1 MKFIRFVFQIFISF
15 LPWPIRR
22 VVLCQVFGYKILPS
36 ARISPFSWVYPEQLT
51 MREGARIGPLTVAI
65 HLDSIEMGSFATI
78 GRGNWITGHPKK
90 SVAHFVHCVD
100 RNSCLKMGDHSAIT
114 KSHIIDCTDSVLIG
128 AFTTVAGYGSQF
140 ITHGIDYQTNRQD
153 CRPIS
158 IGSYCLLGTRIVA
171 VGGAVLP
178 DYTVLGAGAVLTG
191 KNVGSWHVYAG
202 VPAKPVKEISKD
214 AAYFSRSNGFVK

>member
-1 MKFIRFVFQIFISF
+1 MVISF
-15 LPWPIRR
+15 FPWSIRR
-22 VVLCQVFGYKILPS
+22 RILCHAFGYKIPPS
-36 ARISPFSWVYPEQLT
+36 ARISAFSWIYPEQLT

-90 SVAHFVHCVD
+90 SVAHFAHRVD
-100 RNSCLKMGDHSAIT
+100 RNPCLKMGDHSAIT

-128 AFTTVAGYGSQF
+128 AFTTVAGYGSQL

-153 CRPIS
+153 CHPIL

-178 DYTVLGAGAVLTG
+178 DYNVLGAGAVLTG
-191 KNVGSWHVYAG
+191 KNVESWHVYAG
-202 VPAKPVKEISKD
+202 VPAKPVKAIPKD
-214 AAYFSRSNGFVK
+214 ATYFSRCVGSVK

>member
-1 MKFIRFVFQIFISF
+1 MTLVRFIFQILIPL

-22 VVLCQVFGYKILPS
+22 VIFCQVFGYKIPRS
-36 ARISPFSWVYPEQLT
+36 ARISSFSWVYPEKLT
-51 MREGARIGPLTVAI
+51 MGQGARIGPLTVAI

-78 GRGNWITGHPKK
+78 GRGNWITGHPRK
-90 SVAHFVHCVD
+90 SVAHFVHCED
-100 RNSCLKMGDHSAIT
+100 RNPCLKMGDHSAIT

-140 ITHGIDYQTNRQD
+140 ITHGIDYETNRQD

-171 VGGAVLP
+171 VCGAVLP

-191 KNVGSWHVYAG
+191 KNVVSWHVYAG
-202 VPAKPVKEISKD
+202 VPAKPVKEISKG
-214 AAYFSRSNGFVK
+214 AAYFARPNGFVK

>member
-1 MKFIRFVFQIFISF
+1 MKLIRVVLHMLMSF
-15 LPWPIRR
+15 FPWPIRR
-22 VVLCQVFGYKILPS
+22 VVLCQIFGYKIPPS
-36 ARISPFSWVYPEQLT
+36 ARISAFSWVYPEQLT
-51 MREGARIGPLTVAI
+51 MGEGARIGPLTVAI
-65 HLDSIEMGSFATI
+65 HLHSIEMGSFATI
-78 GRGNWITGHPKK
+78 GRGNWITGHPKD
-90 SVAHFVHCVD
+90 SATHFTHCLN
-100 RNSCLKMGDHSAIT
+100 RNPSLKIGDHSAIT
-114 KSHIIDCTDSVLIG
+114 KSHIIDCTDSISIG

-153 CRPIS
+153 CHPIS

-178 DYTVLGAGAVLTG
+178 DYNVLGAGAVLTG
-191 KNVGSWHVYAG
+191 KHVESWHVYAG

>member
-1 MKFIRFVFQIFISF
+1 MKGFAFFVKALISL
-15 LPWPIRR
+15 LPWRARRPILGRF
-22 VVLCQVFGYKILPS
+22 FGYQIDPS
-36 ARISPFSWVYPEQLT
+36 ARISAFSWVYPEKLT

-78 GRGNWITGHPKK
+78 GRRNWITGHPKK
-90 SVAHFVHCVD
+90 SVAHFAHCVD
-100 RNSCLKMGDHSAIT
+100 RNPCLKMGDHSAIT

-140 ITHGIDYQTNRQD
+140 ITHGIDYQTSRQD

-158 IGSYCLLGTRIVA
+158 IGSYCLLGTRIIA

-178 DYTVLGAGAVLTG
+178 DYTVLGAGAVLAG
-191 KNVGSWHVYAG
+191 KHVESWRVYAG
-202 VPAKPVKEISKD
+202 VPAKPLKEFSKD